1 MKQYFLQAF
10 LFAILSFTFS
20 ECYSGYKT
28 ITLRVAQGYTANIN
42 QPNPGK
48 VNEKF
53 DFTASWKKHTKKNI
67 IVIKITGGSEMM
79 SCYIY
84 DAPPFTG
91 GKLIRQANG
100 ISSQKFEIEME
111 KKEKVYIWIS
121 KDEENIA
128 AKWLNISK

>member
-1 MKQYFLQAF
+1 MKQFFLQAF
-10 LFAILSFTFS
+10 VITILSFTFP
-20 ECYSGYKT
+20 ECYSGYQT
-28 ITLRVAQGYTANIN
+28 ISHRAAQVYTANIN
-42 QPNPGK
+42 QSKPGK
-48 VNEKF
+48 VNDKF

-67 IVIKITGGSEMM
+67 IVIKTTGGGEMM

-84 DAPPFTG
+84 DSSPLTG
-91 GKLIRQANG
+91 GKLIRQSDA

-121 KDEENIA
+121 KDEDNIA